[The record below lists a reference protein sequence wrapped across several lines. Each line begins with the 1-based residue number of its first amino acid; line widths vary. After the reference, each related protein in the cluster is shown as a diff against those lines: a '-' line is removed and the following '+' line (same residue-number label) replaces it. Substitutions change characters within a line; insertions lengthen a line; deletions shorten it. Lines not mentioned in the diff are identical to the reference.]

1 MGIAVMHALAFRFL
15 PIAAMAALL
24 VATSFG
30 PALAQTPPAPT
41 PDKGDVAW
49 MLIATVLV
57 LLMTIPG
64 LALFYAGLV
73 RAKNVVSM
81 LLQVFAI
88 VCMVAI
94 IWVMYGYSLAFTSGG
109 SLNDYVGGFSK
120 VFLMGVTPES
130 MVATFSNGVVIP
142 ELVYI
147 CFQMT
152 FACITPALIV
162 GGFAERMKFSALMLF
177 VALWVTF
184 VYFPIA
190 HMVWYWAG
198 PDAVAQAAKAVAA
211 ATGPAKAEAEK
222 ALTAAQADSG
232 LIFQWGAIDFAGGT
246 VVHINS
252 GIAALVGAIMLGKR
266 IGFREEP
273 ITPHSVTLTCVGA
286 ALLWVGWFG
295 FNAGSALESGAGAG
309 LAMVNTFVA
318 TAAAGLSWMIVEFIF
333 RWKMSLLGLASGVV
347 AGLVAV
353 TPAAGFVGPMGAA
366 ILGAVAGVV
375 CLFFCTAIKWLL
387 RYDDS
392 LDVFGIHCIGGII
405 GALGTGLLVSPEFG
419 GTGILDY
426 VAKPGVTV
434 VAEYVRDAQ
443 LIAQAKAIGLTLLW
457 SGIGS
462 AIIFKI
468 VDITIG
474 ARVHP
479 EGEQTG
485 LDLSQHGERGY
496 VYEH

>member
-1 MGIAVMHALAFRFL
+1 MHALAFRFL
-15 PIAAMAALL
+15 PLAAMAAVMAALPL
-24 VATSFG
+24 ASAVALS
-30 PALAQTPPAPT
+30 PPTPT
-41 PDKGDVAW
+41 PDKGDTAW
-49 MLIATVLV
+49 MLIATAFV

-64 LALFYAGLV
+64 LAVFYAGLV
-73 RAKNVVSM
+73 RVKNVVSM

-88 VCMVAI
+88 VCMVCL
-94 IWVMYGYSLAFTSGG
+94 IWVIYGYSLAFTSGG
-109 SLNDYVGGFSK
+109 SLNDFVGGLSK

-130 MVATFSNGVVIP
+130 VASTFTNGVVIP
-142 ELVYI
+142 ELVFV

-177 VALWVTF
+177 IGLWVTF

-198 PDAVAQAAKAVAA
+198 PDALADAAKKVAEAA
-211 ATGPAKAEAEK
+211 AGLAKEEAEK
-222 ALTAAQADSG
+222 ALTAVQADAG

-252 GIAALVGAIMLGKR
+252 GIAALVGALMLGKR
-266 IGFREEP
+266 LGYRQEP
-273 ITPHSVTLTCVGA
+273 MTPHSLTLTCVGG

-295 FNAGSALESGAGAG
+295 FNAGSALEAGGGAA
-309 LAMVNTFVA
+309 LAMTNTFVA
-318 TAAAGLSWMIVEFIF
+318 TAAAGLSWMVVEFIF
-333 RWKMSLLGLASGVV
+333 KWKMSLLGLVSGVV

-353 TPAAGFVGPMGAA
+353 TPAAGFAGPMGAA

-375 CLFFCTAIKWLL
+375 CLFFCTAVKWLL

-392 LDVFGIHCIGGII
+392 LDVFGIHCIGGIV
-405 GALGTGLLVSPEFG
+405 GAIGTGLLVGPEYG

-426 VAKPGVTV
+426 VVKPGAAQ

-443 LIAQAKAIGLTLLW
+443 LIAQAKAVGLTLLW
-457 SGIGS
+457 SGLGS
-462 AIIFKI
+462 IIIFKI
-468 VDITIG
+468 ADTLVG
-474 ARVHP
+474 ARIAP
-479 EGEQTG
+479 EAEQTG

-496 VYEH
+496 VYDH